1 METIRDLDEALRITG
16 GSRELADELYQQF
29 IDELPAQMAQIEAL
43 CAEDANGP
51 LREMLHQVKGGASVC
66 AVKPFI
72 EALDNLHQDVKTRA
86 EADQVRNSL
95 AVLRRRAG
103 ELLSP

>member
-16 GSRELADELYQQF
+16 GSRALADELYGQF

-43 CAEDANGP
+43 CAEGADGP
-51 LREMLHQVKGGASVC
+51 VREMLHQVKGGAAVC

-72 EALDNLHQDVKTRA
+72 EALDSLHEDVKARA
-86 EADQVRNSL
+86 GADQVRDSL
-95 AVLRRRAG
+95 TLLRQRAG
-103 ELLSP
+103 ELLAP

>member
-1 METIRDLDEALRITG
+1 MTTIRDLNEALRITG
-16 GSRELADELYQQF
+16 GSRELADELYEQF

-43 CAEDANGP
+43 CAEGANGP
-51 LREMLHQVKGGASVC
+51 LREILHQVKGGASVC

-72 EALDNLHQDVKTRA
+72 EALDNLHEDVKTLA
-86 EADQVRNSL
+86 GADQVRDSL

-103 ELLSP
+103 ELLAP

>member
-1 METIRDLDEALRITG
+1 MDTIRDLDEALRITG

-43 CAEDANGP
+43 CAEGANGL
-51 LREMLHQVKGGASVC
+51 LREMLHQVKGGAAVC

-72 EALDNLHQDVKTRA
+72 EALDNLHQDVKIRA

-103 ELLSP
+103 ELLGP